1 MNLFNF
7 PKYKINKP
15 IKLIELFAGVG
26 SQAMALRNIKADF
39 EHHKVVEFD
48 KYAIASYNAI
58 HGTDFPVT
66 DITKINGDFLDI
78 TDTENYCY
86 LMTYSFPCTDLSIA
100 GKQMGMKKG
109 SGTRSGLLWEVERLL
124 NETKELPQVLVM
136 ENVTE
141 VHSEKNKS
149 DFDKWIEFLKGK
161 GYINFWKDLNSKNYG
176 VAQNRER
183 CFMVS
188 FLSSEYQDY
197 NFPSEQKLNK
207 TVMDYL
213 ENNVDEKFY
222 IDSEKSKKL
231 ILDLSKK
238 DILPTKTMGVSLEKT
253 NGNVGFKSINDATIR
268 LENTAHTITSR
279 YWKGMSGNGDNGI
292 IVVGKLNHFSAM
304 DLGNRVY
311 STKGIAPACTAHA
324 NDTLA
329 KILVKQ
335 ATNTGY
341 AECKINGVVD
351 LSYPDS
357 KTRRGRVQDNGYIC
371 PTLTAQNNEICKI
384 ESQYRIRKLTP
395 RECWRLMGFTDEDFN
410 KAAKVNSNTQLY
422 KQAGNSIVVNC
433 LEGIFE
439 NLIK

>member
-1 MNLFNF
+1 MDLFNF

-26 SQAMALRNIKADF
+26 SQAMALRNINANF

-100 GKQMGMKKG
+100 GKQRGMKKG

-124 NETKELPQVLVM
+124 NETEKLPQVLVM

-141 VHSEKNKS
+141 VHSEKNKP
-149 DFDKWIEFLKGK
+149 DFDKWIEFLKRK
-161 GYINFWKDLNSKNYG
+161 GYVNFWKDLNSKNYG

-188 FLSSEYQDY
+188 FLSSEYQEY

-207 TVMDYL
+207 VVMDYL

-222 IDSEKSKKL
+222 INSEKSKKL

-238 DILPTKTMGVSLEKT
+238 DILPSKTMGVSLEKVDG
-253 NGNVGFKSINDATIR
+253 NGGFKSLNDATIR
-268 LENTAHTITSR
+268 LETIAHTVTSR
-279 YWKGMSGNGDNGI
+279 YWKGFSGNGDNGI
-292 IVVGKLNHFSAM
+292 IVVGRLENYSAM

-311 STKGIAPACTAHA
+311 DINGIAPACTAHA
-324 NDTLA
+324 SDTLA

-335 ATNTGY
+335 ATDIGY
-341 AECKINGVVD
+341 AECKINGVAD

-357 KTRRGRVQDNGYIC
+357 KTRRGRVQNNGDIC
-371 PTLTAQNNEICKI
+371 PTLTAQSNEICKI

-433 LEGIFE
+433 LEGIFT